1 MLTEML
7 NKSSDKITQANKI
20 KMIKKE
26 VHYIFKK

>member
-20 KMIKKE
+20 KMIKKRSSL
-26 VHYIFKK
+26 HF